1 MLRAGMTRCRSFPFQ
16 VASALLAC
24 AGHKNP
30 NVRAKAAL
38 HLDACV
44 HTHDAARLAAA
55 QGLPERLFAAAAG
68 FLDEGSPEARCSV
81 RPCTPHPHP
90 FKLGQDLELCSLPTW
105 AAFHGNRARRLGA
118 RFTFMG
124 LLLLSISY
132 SPSKEYTPDTWAVVL
147 GFHAISNLGC

>member
-1 MLRAGMTRCRSFPFQ
+1 MKRCRYDLQSQ

-68 FLDEGSPEARCSV
+68 FLDEGSPEARC
-81 RPCTPHPHP
+81 
-90 FKLGQDLELCSLPTW
+90 LWLPTS
-105 AAFHGNRARRLGA
+105 LQ
-118 RFTFMG
+118 
-124 LLLLSISY
+124 LE
-132 SPSKEYTPDTWAVVL
+132 PSKA
-147 GFHAISNLGC
+147 